1 MKHDIDSSLDYF
13 EYLRANLSKKKKSIS
28 KDLVSSYAPGGGN
41 ELLKAVT
48 DFVNLMLNGE
58 MPGCTNDVIFGDKRC
73 RRKWRYKTHH
83 HW

>member
-28 KDLVSSYAPGGGN
+28 KDLVSSSAPGGGN

-48 DFVNLMLNGE
+48 DFVNLMLNGVI
-58 MPGCTNDVIFGDKRC
+58 PGYINDVTLGDTR
-73 RRKWRYKTHH
+73 
-83 HW
+83 